1 MAGDDDGCARRGEL
15 CALQWDLL
23 DLDEALLVIR
33 TSIAQNGGKSWEKAT
48 KTHQQRR
55 IVLDDAAVGLL
66 RGYRQ
71 QCESDAASV
80 GVELVPDG
88 RIFSPDLDHAT
99 WQKPNTI
106 SQRYRRMCASLGWDM
121 HLHQLRH
128 YSATELI
135 GAGVDVRTVAGR
147 LGHGWGRL
155 DNPPRLLS
163 VTLGGRPE
171 GRWRPEPPHAATTRS
186 RSHSVV
192 DGHSP
197 TPDHGREPL
206 PADRRGPPR
215 RDQLRRTRTGR
226 PSSDCHRAHG
236 ALRRLCRNGEPR
248 DR

>member
-55 IVLDDAAVGLL
+55 IVLDDATVGLL

-147 LGHGWGRL
+147 LGHGGGGSTTLRVYSAWLSEADQKAAGALNLRM
-155 DNPPRLLS
+155 PPPPVPVHTAS
-163 VTLGGRPE
+163 STDTPQRP
-171 GRWRPEPPHAATTRS
+171 TTAE
-186 RSHSVV
+186 
-192 DGHSP
+192 SP
-197 TPDHGREPL
+197 YQQIV
-206 PADRRGPPR
+206 ADLRGAISCGALAPG
-215 RDQLRRTRTGR
+215 D